1 MQSNNQPFSYEQ
13 YKLIQNVV
21 VVDIS
26 VERLAELNPE
36 FKRFVRPLKEAG
48 ISTTNDLIHKYYACQ
63 LKPIR
68 GLGKK
73 FFSLVKEFIQDQ
85 KRYRELLNPQS

>member
-1 MQSNNQPFSYEQ
+1 MQSSGQPFSYEK
-13 YKLIQNVV
+13 YKLIQDAV

-26 VERLAELNPE
+26 LDRLAELNSE
-36 FKRFVRPLKEAG
+36 FKRYVRPLKEAG
-48 ISTTNDLIHKYYACQ
+48 IETTNDLIHKYYSCQ

-73 FFSLVKEFIQDQ
+73 FFSLIKDFIHDQ
-85 KRYRELLNPQS
+85 KRYRQLLNPTT